1 MHEFAWIV
9 ASLGDAVVLPGSL
22 QISGEMGVVLAVR
35 LPIRNNGLIPN
46 NEAIRNLGL
55 LLAVSNLE

>member
-1 MHEFAWIV
+1 VHEFAWIV
-9 ASLGDAVVLPGSL
+9 VSLGDAVVLPGSL

-35 LPIRNNGLIPN
+35 LPIRKNGLIPN